1 MHAAANTFPF
11 NLRVVEAR
19 NLFASKRDI
28 ADPFVVVK
36 LKGLKHIFNSEKQST
51 EVQMNRENPVF
62 NQDFLLHP
70 KENDTILV
78 KVMDKN
84 TPLNRKLGKVFIPVS
99 TYLNRGVV
107 DSWFPLEG
115 KGERNGEVHLL
126 INFGGKSFTG
136 FRDYLASRS
145 GLGTKSA
152 HGVPAPL
159 MHSGRTEG
167 TTIVKETK
175 VSREVPL
182 ATQPM
187 VAPVAPMANLN
198 LGAPASTTIHA
209 DTVKSVQLARDTVVQ
224 ERIHPVEEEI
234 IQPVIHRE
242 RQQTEIHRV
251 QQDIAERNILPTVYQ
266 DKMLAAEYRGDYT
279 RSRDFLAE
287 ETNTRAA
294 VFSTRDI
301 DSVQHHKVINAP
313 IVEETIKKTVIEVVQ
328 PVVHRETTAPV
339 VIRETLPIYEKVI
352 EEPIVYNDV
361 RSATSINMGTT
372 QFAGANTFPQ
382 TGFVQQPS
390 LIKETI
396 ITQST
401 TVEPSSG
408 AKILPTAQTR
418 PGQTFQSF

>member
-1 MHAAANTFPF
+1 MNF
-11 NLRVVEAR
+11 
-19 NLFASKRDI
+19 
-28 ADPFVVVK
+28 
-36 LKGLKHIFNSEKQST
+36 LKEIVYGSE
-51 EVQMNRENPVF
+51 
-62 NQDFLLHP
+62 
-70 KENDTILV
+70 
-78 KVMDKN
+78 
-84 TPLNRKLGKVFIPVS
+84 G
-99 TYLNRGVV
+99 
-107 DSWFPLEG
+107 
-115 KGERNGEVHLL
+115 
-126 INFGGKSFTG
+126 
-136 FRDYLASRS
+136 
-145 GLGTKSA
+145 
-152 HGVPAPL
+152 
-159 MHSGRTEG
+159 
-167 TTIVKETK
+167 VKE
-175 VSREVPL
+175 REQAKHHHDGAFRVDLKEEKRPVVL
-182 ATQPM
+182 EKPVLVEKEIAII
-187 VAPVAPMANLN
+187 APVAPSSGHQSVTDELKNLEIRE
-198 LGAPASTTIHA
+198 GMQTTESTREPVK
-209 DTVKSVQLARDTVVQ
+209 TVAVAKETVIREVV
-224 ERIHPVEEEI
+224 HPVEEEI

-294 VFSTRDI
+294 VVSTRDI
-301 DSVQHHKVINAP
+301 DAVQHHKVINAP